1 MKLLC
6 LCYERILTLVMQ
18 MVNKGSNASHWR
30 IYHFSNQFDCYL
42 CFCVYL
48 LLSSFETH
56 FICYPH
62 SHGSWKHKLTLNYL
76 YIILSF
82 ASVGKAA
89 MSKIKNFSWDLQS
102 RDVYNILIT
111 FLFHFFKKKM
121 YLFTYFRGR
130 VAERNGGGSG
140 GGEEGNRE
148 RAREKIN
155 ISSICLFTPQ
165 IPTPT
170 KIRLGQNQDQQIPS
184 QSPTWVVRIQPLW
197 PFSVAS
203 PGL

>member
-62 SHGSWKHKLTLNYL
+62 SHGSWKYKLTLNYL

-111 FLFHFFKKKM
+111 FLFHFFKKRCT
-121 YLFTYFRGR
+121 YLLISEAEWQREMEVGVKGGR
-130 VAERNGGGSG
+130 KGTEK
-140 GGEEGNRE
+140 E
-148 RAREKIN
+148 REKIN
-155 ISSICLFTPQ
+155 KYIVHLLIHSPNTY
-165 IPTPT
+165 TN
-170 KIRLGQNQDQQIPS
+170 QN
-184 QSPTWVVRIQPLW
+184 
-197 PFSVAS
+197 
-203 PGL
+203 